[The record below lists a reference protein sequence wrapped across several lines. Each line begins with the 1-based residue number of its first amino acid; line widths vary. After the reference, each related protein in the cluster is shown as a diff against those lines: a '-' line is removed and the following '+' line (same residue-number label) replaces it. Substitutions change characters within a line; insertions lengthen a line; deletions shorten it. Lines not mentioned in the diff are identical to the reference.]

1 MSLEAK
7 WETWTA
13 ISNGSFGLQH
23 LQSPSTAVV
32 SEKEK
37 KKKKKQKKKK
47 KTVKTE
53 GLKKIQP
60 WWLKW

>member
-1 MSLEAK
+1 MSVEAK

-13 ISNGSFGLQH
+13 IPNGSFGLQH

-37 KKKKKQKKKK
+37 KKKKQLKQK
-47 KTVKTE
+47 V
-53 GLKKIQP
+53 
-60 WWLKW
+60 

>member
-1 MSLEAK
+1 MSVEAK

-37 KKKKKQKKKK
+37 KKKK
-47 KTVKTE
+47 TVKTE